1 MEGSVLKSTKAHYHT
16 TPAGVRRPPHFG
28 DGFLFVNYS
37 NLTPIL
43 NKDNDCMLM
52 KDVTKIATTY

>member
-28 DGFLFVNYS
+28 DGFFFCK
-37 NLTPIL
+37 NLTRIL
-43 NKDNDCMLM
+43 NKGIDSMLM
-52 KDVTKIATTY
+52 EDVTKIATSY